1 MILIDFICLILLSS
15 FCVGVCISV
24 YMQKQPSRGVLRKR
38 CSENMQWVYRRR
50 PMLKCDFN
58 LEGCLRQNLRSCFR
72 EIRLKV
78 FSSSKHLVKMILHDH
93 PDSCCFSESH
103 LTQHA
108 LLRFYNCDNK
118 IWDNLSL
125 RRRVSGN
132 SFETLW
138 TLCVFKN
145 IRHQEVKSK
154 YFMQGWTLFTAIF
167 HAVYVMPGFRN
178 LTADM
183 CMYCKR

>member
-93 PDSCCFSESH
+93 PDSCCFSKSH

-108 LLRFYNCDNK
+108 LLRFSIVTTKFEIIWVCVAEFQAIRSKLCGHCAFLK
-118 IWDNLSL
+118 IFDT
-125 RRRVSGN
+125 RRWNRSI
-132 SFETLW
+132 
-138 TLCVFKN
+138 LCKGELCLL
-145 IRHQEVKSK
+145 Q
-154 YFMQGWTLFTAIF
+154 YFMQCTSCLVSGI
-167 HAVYVMPGFRN
+167 
-178 LTADM
+178 
-183 CMYCKR
+183 